1 MKRAASCL
9 QLDVGNS
16 GAKWRLLRDGEVA
29 ARGKYLPAD
38 RASREALLNCA
49 PQLEQIWIASVA
61 SPGAEAELLELL
73 RGRWRPEPWFARTPA
88 RSGEL
93 RNSYA
98 QPGLMGVD
106 RWLAMLAAWERVRGG
121 VCVVDAGS
129 ALTIDLVDDSGQH
142 RGGYIIPGALLME
155 RALLL
160 DTDRVRFAEQV
171 EYDLAP
177 GVSTAQ
183 AVRHG
188 IALAQAGAL
197 TLALQHA
204 PDGAALPIVFCGGG
218 GELLRELA
226 GRGGQL
232 VPDLVFEG
240 LELLAG
246 AAEAEASAPGRATD

>member
-16 GAKWRLLRDGEVA
+16 GAKWRLLLDGEVA
-29 ARGKYLPAD
+29 DRGKYLAAD
-38 RASREALLNCA
+38 WASREALLNCA
-49 PQLEQIWIASVA
+49 SQLEQIWIASVA
-61 SPGAEAELLELL
+61 GPEAEAELLELL
-73 RGRWRPEPWFARTPA
+73 SGRWRLQPWLARTPA
-88 RSGEL
+88 RSGQL

-98 QPGLMGVD
+98 QPALMGVD
-106 RWLAMLAAWERVRGG
+106 RWLAMLAAWERVRGA

-129 ALTIDLVDDSGQH
+129 ALTIDLVDDSGLHQ
-142 RGGYIIPGALLME
+142 GGYIIPGAFLME

-171 EYDLAP
+171 AYDLAP

-197 TLALQHA
+197 ALALERA
-204 PDGAALPIVFCGGG
+204 PGGAALPIVFCGGG
-218 GELLRELA
+218 GALLRELA
-226 GRGGQL
+226 GRGGEL

-240 LELLAG
+240 LELM
-246 AAEAEASAPGRATD
+246 AAEQ